1 MGALG
6 NKQIFSRNLNYYMSI
21 NNKTRS
27 DICNDLGFKYSTF
40 SEWANGKKYPRI
52 DKIEMLADYFG
63 IRKSD
68 LIEDKA
74 KGSLKNTGLIGERIR
89 QLRESKGLT
98 QKQLS
103 DIIGVTEQE
112 IQKSENSVVSDVLS
126 EKIEAMAHAFG
137 CSPAY
142 LMGWADSPNIRP
154 SAYDVKIGMSGEPT
168 GEAKRDFDF
177 LKYGLIPMLNDLI
190 SRGDLQEI
198 SKEKQDGIERIVW
211 ALSHLN
217 DDDIKIIREV
227 VERWAGSIDADVTK
241 KNDSL
246 SALLTLKAPLEK
258 EDEK

>member
-1 MGALG
+1 
-6 NKQIFSRNLNYYMSI
+6 MSV
-21 NNKTRS
+21 
-27 DICNDLGFKYSTF
+27 F
-40 SEWANGKKYPRI
+40 SERLEKLLAKNDITAAELSRRTGIPESAISNYRAGKYEAKQRRL
-52 DKIEMLADYFG
+52 EQLA
-63 IRKSD
+63 RA
-68 LIEDKA
+68 L
-74 KGSLKNTGLIGERIR
+74 NT
-89 QLRESKGLT
+89 T
-98 QKQLS
+98 
-103 DIIGVTEQE
+103 
-112 IQKSENSVVSDVLS
+112 
-126 EKIEAMAHAFG
+126 
-137 CSPAY
+137 PAY
-142 LMGWADSPNIRP
+142 LMGWVDSPDIRP
-154 SAYDVKIGMSGEPT
+154 TAYDVKIGMSGEPT